1 MVTSTVR
8 WDNWG
13 RTASANPQS
22 IESPSR
28 EDEIAFIV
36 KSAESADRK
45 VKVVGAGHSFTDIA
59 ATDGVLI
66 DLRRYD
72 RVLDVD
78 VQKKRVR
85 VQAGITLEKLNSEL
99 AYHGL
104 AMPNLGDI
112 AYQSIAGA
120 ISTATHG
127 TGIKLGNLATQ
138 VHALSIVTAD
148 GSTLYCSA
156 ERDPQAFRAA
166 QVGLGA
172 LGVIS
177 TVTLNCVPAFTL
189 HAINEPRKL
198 DVVLEEIDGLVNDNE
213 HFEFFWFP
221 HTETVYQKVNNRTE
235 EPPRPRRAAKAY
247 IDDIWLENRVFGLV
261 CRLGKLRKGWVP
273 GLSRF
278 VAKTLS
284 RGVRVDRSYRIFTSP
299 RLVRFAEMEYA
310 IPRENAVEAIQ
321 ELRVFIETSDLKIS
335 FPVEVRFV
343 AADDIYLS
351 PAHRRET
358 CYIAVHT
365 YRGVPYEPYFR
376 EVERIMNGF
385 NGRPHWGKLHFQT
398 HETLGPRYPEWDQ
411 FQSVRTRLDPL
422 GRFDNEYLTRVLG
435 PRTP

>member
-1 MVTSTVR
+1 MVTATR
-8 WDNWG
+8 WENWG
-13 RTASANPQS
+13 GTASATPHS
-22 IESPSR
+22 IETPSR
-28 EDEIAFIV
+28 EDEIAYTV
-36 KSAESADRK
+36 KSAEAADRR
-45 VKVVGAGHSFTDIA
+45 VKVVGAGHSFTDMA

-78 VQKKRVR
+78 IQKKRVR
-85 VQAGITLEKLNSEL
+85 VQAGITLEKLNAEL

-104 AMPNLGDI
+104 ALPNLGDI

-127 TGIKLGNLATQ
+127 TGVKLGNLSTQ

-156 ERDPQAFRAA
+156 DRDPQAFRAA
-166 QVGLGA
+166 QVGIGA

-198 DVVLEEIDGLVNDNE
+198 DVVLEELDGLVDDNE

-235 EPPRPRRAAKAY
+235 EPPRPRGAAKAY
-247 IDDIWLENRVFGLV
+247 IDDILLENRVYGLI
-261 CRLGKLRKGWVP
+261 CRLGKMREAWVP
-273 GLSRF
+273 GLARF

-284 RGVRVDRSYRIFTSP
+284 KSVRVDRSYRIFASP
-299 RLVRFAEMEYA
+299 RLVKFAEMEYA
-310 IPRENAVEAIQ
+310 IPREKAVEAIQ
-321 ELRVFIETSDLKIS
+321 ELQVFIETSDLKLS

-343 AADDIYLS
+343 APDDIYLS

-365 YRGVPYEPYFR
+365 YRGVPFEPYFR
-376 EVERIMNGF
+376 GVERIMNAFG
-385 NGRPHWGKLHFQT
+385 GRPHWGKLHFQT
-398 HETLGPRYPEWDQ
+398 HETLARRYPEWDQ

-422 GRFDNEYLTRVLG
+422 GRFDNDYLERVLG